1 MPIGGPPGRR
11 SGEQHRGQPP
21 PPEKRHLIGR
31 PPRLEELDELLAGAV
46 VVPIA
51 VAPHDLDELVDRL
64 LALAA
69 SVERERE
76 IEAGLMVERIR
87 LDSALKLAGV
97 P

>member
-1 MPIGGPPGRR
+1 
-11 SGEQHRGQPP
+11 
-21 PPEKRHLIGR
+21 
-31 PPRLEELDELLAGAV
+31 LDELLAGAV
-46 VVPIA
+46 VVPIP
-51 VAPHDLDELVDRL
+51 VAPHDLNELVDRL

-69 SVERERE
+69 SVERECE